1 MYVPECM
8 REKGG
13 LWLVHADCYIWNR
26 WLMGSCCIAQG
37 TVSSVL
43 VKNLMENEK
52 KEKRCL
58 WVAGSLCCIVES
70 EEHCTSTIF

>member
-1 MYVPECM
+1 MYVPEGM

-52 KEKRCL
+52 KRKKVFMGG
-58 WVAGSLCCIVES
+58 WVTLLYSGK
-70 EEHCTSTIF
+70 